1 MIEAHRL
8 TDRYGDS
15 TAVEDLSLA
24 VRPDIVTGSPG
35 PSGAGTSAHRAA
47 VLGPNAPSAALV
59 TGNGRTH
66 APHRAPRTTS
76 GLRLERAIHTG
87 RTACRRS
94 PAQAAAPG
102 IPTTAG
108 HLRAAHP
115 AAPLRRRLA

>member
-35 PSGAGTSAHRAA
+35 PSRTGTSTHHAA
-47 VLGPNAPSAALV
+47 VLGLKAPSTALV
-59 TGNGRTH
+59 TVHGRAH
-66 APHRAPRTTS
+66 AWHQAPRTMS
-76 GLRLERAIHTG
+76 GRRLERAVHTG
-87 RTACRRS
+87 RTAYRRLS
-94 PAQAAAPG
+94 APAAATG
-102 IPTTAG
+102 IPMTAG

-115 AAPLRRRLA
+115 AAPLRRRVA